1 MRKENT
7 ITVYVGREQSS
18 VAMRRN
24 PSSAKTA
31 IFRSKPFLG
40 RSGPPPL
47 RETKPPHKASL
58 RSTQGTVKTAT
69 KGEEIQTRVVG
80 QPFDRTGKCSC

>member
-40 RSGPPPL
+40 RAGPPPL
-47 RETKPPHKASL
+47 RETKPP
-58 RSTQGTVKTAT
+58 
-69 KGEEIQTRVVG
+69 TRLA
-80 QPFDRTGKCSC
+80 